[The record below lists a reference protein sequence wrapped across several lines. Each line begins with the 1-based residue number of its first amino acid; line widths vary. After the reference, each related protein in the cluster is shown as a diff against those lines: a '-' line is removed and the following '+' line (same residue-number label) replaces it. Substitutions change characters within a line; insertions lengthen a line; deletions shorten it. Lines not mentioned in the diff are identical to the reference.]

1 MQQGVGRG
9 FTLSP
14 CTKGLAGVSHCHHA
28 PRGWQEFHTVTMQQ
42 GVTMQRGVDR
52 SFTLSP
58 CNKGLA
64 GVSHCHHAPRGW
76 QGFHTVTMHQGV
88 GRSFTLRG
96 RQGFHTVTMQHGVD
110 RGFTVIRHQGVNRT
124 FTVTMHQ
131 GVNMHQGVG
140 RSFTLRGRQG
150 FHTVT
155 MQHGVDRGFT
165 LRGRQGFHTVRSTQC
180 RVHFKLLKPLH
191 LNTDLQIPHTYAVDI
206 SFSHQVNKL
215 SYGFYCNKMAAILQ
229 RGTVLQTP
237 FTVI

>member
-1 MQQGVGRG
+1 
-9 FTLSP
+9 
-14 CTKGLAGVSHCHHA
+14 
-28 PRGWQEFHTVTMQQ
+28 MQQ

-76 QGFHTVTMHQGV
+76 QGFHTVT
-88 GRSFTLRG
+88 
-96 RQGFHTVTMQHGVD
+96 
-110 RGFTVIRHQGVNRT
+110 
-124 FTVTMHQ
+124 
-131 GVNMHQGVG
+131 MHQGVG

-215 SYGFYCNKMAAILQ
+215 SHGFYCNKMAAILQ